1 MAITKATMES
11 PPYARV
17 VLLLKIAI
25 GLALLAGMWVA
36 QSLRQ
41 TNPPADLIQDG
52 TE

>member
-41 TNPPADLIQDG
+41 TNPPAGLIQDG